1 MEISSSLES
10 IQENEEE
17 FWATTFRPRD
27 WVIQRIE
34 SMIEKIISDIA
45 IGIPPVINSV
55 SNASR
60 KEESHSGYDVRNGII
75 RRKNN
80 KRDIKKIS
88 FLGSKSTRGFVIF
101 VRILD
106 ICHEL
111 LIQGV
116 TATKR
121 DIYYKDVQLFGSQHT
136 VDQAIEELACLFRV
150 PRACLNVTVSAK
162 GLVAGNLKIYQKDKS
177 LLDCTAIS
185 SMGTLIPTM
194 DLIENI
200 LFFPFFFNV
209 IYHYMNSE
217 NSLMATFQYL
227 LSSGI
232 FERFGPCVLITG
244 KGYPDIATR
253 QLVKQLSE
261 YRKQHES
268 KECEYENSRI
278 EIPILGF
285 FDNDP
290 YGIEILSIY
299 KYGSQAMSFDNG
311 NLATTNIK
319 WIGLHCIDWK
329 RDEICRTLYTG
340 KKAEMQS
347 LCYRENMDLLNYL
360 KSKIM
365 NPQTWL

>member
-1 MEISSSLES
+1 
-10 IQENEEE
+10 
-17 FWATTFRPRD
+17 
-27 WVIQRIE
+27 
-34 SMIEKIISDIA
+34 MIEKIISDIA

-55 SNASR
+55 SNTRR
-60 KEESHSGYDVRNGII
+60 KKESHSGT
-75 RRKNN
+75 RK
-80 KRDIKKIS
+80 
-88 FLGSKSTRGFVIF
+88 FVIF

-136 VDQAIEELACLFRV
+136 VDQAVEELACLFRV

-177 LLDCTAIS
+177 LLDCKANS
-185 SMGTLIPTM
+185 S
-194 DLIENI
+194 
-200 LFFPFFFNV
+200 
-209 IYHYMNSE
+209 
-217 NSLMATFQYL
+217 MATFQYL

-261 YRKQHES
+261 YRKQRES
-268 KECEYENSRI
+268 KECESKEYENSRI
-278 EIPILGF
+278 GIPILGF

-290 YGIEILSIY
+290 YG
-299 KYGSQAMSFDNG
+299 K
-311 NLATTNIK
+311 
-319 WIGLHCIDWK
+319 
-329 RDEICRTLYTG
+329 
-340 KKAEMQS
+340 
-347 LCYRENMDLLNYL
+347 
-360 KSKIM
+360 
-365 NPQTWL
+365 